1 MIFVFV
7 LVLACA
13 NGVYA
18 SDAANNTSNDT
29 KSFVMVDNSL
39 LNSVIDE
46 SSGISNYIKN
56 NHALP
61 NKVQLSGGPTV
72 SSSQY
77 LQLMSQIIQY
87 LNIEEDSV
95 ESEDARA
102 AQENFIEEL
111 ESTAET
117 KIKAAPASVESANSG
132 VINKAD
138 YVDMAKRLDSF
149 IKANGRLPNHVDS
162 PIGELGCDVLV
173 YEFSNI
179 LNTHKIQGSLPDSI
193 NVDPTVWNRVP
204 LNPSLSISIYSLT
217 PDKLKDLQGK
227 AGLDIL
233 ADYIGKQFNHVTGGP
248 STAEE
253 VEATG
258 VGDCWG
264 LSDWAA
270 RVLRA
275 AGYTLNV
282 IQGPTSASSRH
293 RMLEVLVDGEWI
305 DFDPSKVT
313 SHYGYRYYSPGF
325 CSGSRKVV
333 G

>member
-1 MIFVFV
+1 M
-7 LVLACA
+7 ACA
-13 NGVYA
+13 NGTYA
-18 SDAANNTSNDT
+18 LDIANNTSNDT
-29 KSFVMVDNSL
+29 KSFVTDDNSL

-46 SSGISNYIKN
+46 TSETSKYIKS

-61 NKVQLSGGPTV
+61 SKVQLSGGTTV
-72 SSSQY
+72 SSAQFI
-77 LQLMSQIIQY
+77 QLMSQIIQY
-87 LNIEEDSV
+87 LNTEENSV

-102 AQENFIEEL
+102 AHDDLIEEL
-111 ESTAET
+111 KSTVET
-117 KIKAAPASVESANSG
+117 NIKAAPASVESANSG
-132 VINKAD
+132 VIKKAD
-138 YVDMAKRLDSF
+138 YVDMAQRLDSF
-149 IKANGRLPNHVDS
+149 IKTNGRLPNHVDS

-179 LNTHKIQGSLPDSI
+179 LNTYKNEGSLPDSI

-204 LNPSLSISIYSLT
+204 SNPSLSISIYSLT
-217 PDKLKDLQGK
+217 SDKLKDLQGK

-233 ADYIGKQFNHVTGGP
+233 ADYIGKHFNHVTGGP

-270 RVLRA
+270 KVLRA

-282 IQGPTSASSRH
+282 VQGPTSASSRH
-293 RMLEVLVDGEWI
+293 RMLEVLVDGGWI

-313 SHYGYRYYSPGF
+313 RHYGYRYYSPGF

-333 G
+333 D